1 MSRATRVCPPGAR
14 TAIFVEG
21 GDDERMARRLLGAA
35 PVFYQCFD
43 GRTPENIGARV
54 RAASKDPGWP
64 NIRRVGVVLD
74 AEEDLRES
82 WALACS
88 VFSELGIPAPSAP
101 GVVEAAAGWTV
112 GARLLPDNATRGAS
126 ETLLLRT
133 APPAQIACIDAFFA
147 CTPNPGS
154 TTAQRDKARA
164 HALTAAVVAGGRP
177 DQLWDRVAAS
187 HPALAPLHAFLA
199 ALA

>member
-21 GDDERMARRLLGAA
+21 GDEERLAQRLLGVA
-35 PVFYQCFD
+35 PIFYQCFD
-43 GRTPENIGARV
+43 GRTPEKLGARV

-64 NIRRVGVVLD
+64 LVSRVGVIFD
-74 AEEDLRES
+74 AEEDLGQS

-88 VFSELGIPAPSAP
+88 VFAELAIPAPSGP
-101 GVVEAAAGWTV
+101 GMVERAGSWTV
-112 GARLLPDNATRGAS
+112 GAWLLPDNASRGAS

-133 APPAQIACIDAFFA
+133 ADASQIACIDAFFA
-147 CTPNPGS
+147 CTPNPGT

-164 HALTAAVVAGGRP
+164 HALAAAVVPGGRP
-177 DQLWDRVAAS
+177 DQLWGRAD
-187 HPALAPLHAFLA
+187 PAHRDLAPLRAFLA